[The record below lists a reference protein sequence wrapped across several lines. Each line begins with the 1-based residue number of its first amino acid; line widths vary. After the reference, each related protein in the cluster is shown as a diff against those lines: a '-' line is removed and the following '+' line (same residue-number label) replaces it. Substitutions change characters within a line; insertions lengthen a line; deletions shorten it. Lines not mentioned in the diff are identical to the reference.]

1 MTLQP
6 RRRATSDIRCTLA
19 MSPPGLADHLFPD
32 AVRRRLEGAVKVS
45 PQILTEFTSPSSR
58 AELADTDV
66 LLTGWG
72 CPPLDA
78 DALACAPRLAA
89 VVSAAGSALPP
100 LHADPVLAKR
110 LRFANAGAA
119 NAVPVAEYSVAM
131 ILLAGKRIFE
141 SARLYRERRDFI
153 DREAAFPDAGN
164 YRRTVGL
171 IGASR
176 IGRLVIERLRQSTD
190 LRIVVAD
197 PYLSVEEAA
206 LLGVHVVGVPEL
218 MRSVDVVSVHA
229 PLLPET
235 RGMITAEL
243 LALLP
248 DGATVINS
256 ARGALIDQDALLAE
270 LAAGRLNAILDVTHP
285 EVLPADHPFYDLDNV
300 FLTPHMAG
308 SVGNELRRMGEH
320 VVDEVIRFARGEDFA
335 NPEHPQSAGAPIPAA
350 E

>member
-1 MTLQP
+1 MILQQ

-32 AVRRRLEGAVKVS
+32 AVRRRLEEAVKVS
-45 PQILTEFTSPSSR
+45 PQILTEFASPSSR

-89 VVSAAGSALPP
+89 VVSAAGSALPMP
-100 LHADPVLAKR
+100 NVDPVLTKR

-141 SARLYRERRDFI
+141 SARLYRARRDFI
-153 DREAAFPDAGN
+153 DREAVFPDAGN
-164 YRRTVGL
+164 YLRTVGL

-176 IGRLVIERLRQSTD
+176 VGRLVIERLRQSTD
-190 LRIVVAD
+190 LRILVAD

-206 LLGVHVVGVPEL
+206 RLGVHLVGIHEL

-256 ARGALIDQDALLAE
+256 ARGAVIDQDALLAE

-285 EVLPADHPFYDLDNV
+285 EVLPADHPIYDLDNV

-335 NPEHPQSAGAPIPAA
+335 NPEHPHTAGAAVAAA

>member
-1 MTLQP
+1 MTLQQ

-32 AVRRRLEGAVKVS
+32 AVRRRLERAVKVS

-58 AELADTDV
+58 AELAHTDV

-72 CPPLDA
+72 SPPLDA
-78 DALACAPRLAA
+78 DVLACAPRLAA

-100 LHADPVLAKR
+100 HADPVLTQR

-141 SARLYRERRDFI
+141 SARLYRARRDFI
-153 DREAAFPDAGN
+153 DREAVFPDAGN

-176 IGRLVIERLRQSTD
+176 IGRLVIERLRRSTD

-206 LLGVHVVGVPEL
+206 RLGVHLVGLPEL

-256 ARGALIDQDALLAE
+256 ARGAVIDQDALLDE

-320 VVDEVIRFARGEDFA
+320 VVDEVIRFARGEEFA
-335 NPEHPQSAGAPIPAA
+335 NPEHPHSAGAPIPAA

>member
-1 MTLQP
+1 
-6 RRRATSDIRCTLA
+6 

-32 AVRRRLEGAVKVS
+32 AVRSRLERAVKVS
-45 PQILTEFTSPSSR
+45 PQILTEFTSASSR

-78 DALACAPRLAA
+78 DVIACAPRLAA

-100 LHADPVLAKR
+100 LHVDPVLTKR
-110 LRFANAGAA
+110 LRFANAGAV

-141 SARLYRERRDFI
+141 SARLYRARRDFI
-153 DREAAFPDAGN
+153 DREAVFPDAGN

-176 IGRLVIERLRQSTD
+176 IGRLVIERLRRSTD

-197 PYLSVEEAA
+197 PYLSAEEAA
-206 LLGVHVVGVPEL
+206 LLGVHLVGLPEL

-235 RGMITAEL
+235 TGMITAEL
-243 LALLP
+243 LA

-256 ARGALIDQDALLAE
+256 ARGAVIDQDALLAE

-285 EVLPADHPFYDLDNV
+285 EVLPADHPLYDLDNV

-335 NPEHPQSAGAPIPAA
+335 NPEHP
-350 E
+350 

>member
-1 MTLQP
+1 MTLQQ

-32 AVRRRLEGAVKVS
+32 AVRRRLERAVKVS

-72 CPPLDA
+72 SPPLDA

-100 LHADPVLAKR
+100 LHADPVLTRR

-141 SARLYRERRDFI
+141 SARLYRARRDFI
-153 DREAAFPDAGN
+153 DREAVFPDAGN

-176 IGRLVIERLRQSTD
+176 IGRLVIERLRRSTD

-206 LLGVHVVGVPEL
+206 LLGVHLVGLPEL

-256 ARGALIDQDALLAE
+256 ARGAVIDQDALLAE

-285 EVLPADHPFYDLDNV
+285 EVLPADHPLYDLDNV

-335 NPEHPQSAGAPIPAA
+335 NPEHPHSAGAPIPAA